1 MSKLTRP
8 KFLLA
13 ISFAL
18 AWGFDYLFW
27 GKQWGISV
35 PVFTL
40 LLVLVG
46 LLLARRQGLQPARA
60 SLWLLLPLLFFAV
73 VSAFRL
79 EPLTVL
85 VSRALVLLLS
95 ALLAVTF
102 LGGHWLDYSFSDFVA
117 KLVSLVPNGLGL
129 LRDTTPADRNA
140 KEKSFSI
147 RSLAPVFRGL
157 LFALPILWFLSI
169 LLSSADP
176 YFSRWLTD
184 LFQFL
189 KIENLSDYLFRAFY
203 IVVFTYII
211 ASVYLFAL
219 IKSRKEQLISEKK
232 PWLKPLVGFAEAA
245 TVLVSVNLL
254 FTAFV
259 FVQLKYFFGGVANI
273 VDNPNGLTFA
283 EYARRGFS
291 EMVFVAVISL
301 LLFIAL
307 STIGKRQKNQQ
318 QKWFSGLGIWLF
330 ALVAIIL
337 VSTYQRLLL
346 YESAYGFSRLRT
358 YSHVFMIWLGLL
370 LLAVV
375 ILEVLRKQRAFA
387 LAVLLVALGFAAS
400 LSSLN
405 VDGFITRANIQR
417 AELGYEFDVPYL
429 ASLSEDAVPA
439 LLDQYNQL
447 DLASKPDL
455 AGQVAAAMACH
466 AELHEKYTT
475 ILPWQSWNW
484 SRSRANQIW
493 HEAKES
499 DHLPNYAAS
508 LDADNHLLSIQIGGQ
523 QYACEGSG
531 SWD

>member
-1 MSKLTRP
+1 MTKLARP
-8 KFLLA
+8 KFLVA
-13 ISFAL
+13 FSFVL
-18 AWGFDYLFW
+18 AWSFDFLFW

-40 LLVLVG
+40 LLVLAG
-46 LLLARRQGLQPARA
+46 MFLARRQGLWPARA
-60 SLWLLLPLLFFAV
+60 SLWLLLPLLFFAA

-79 EPLTVL
+79 EPFTLLT
-85 VSRALVLLLS
+85 SRGLVLLLS

-102 LGGHWLDYSFSDFVA
+102 LGGRWLDYSFSDFAA

-129 LRDTTPADRNA
+129 LRDTTPPDRSA

-147 RSLAPVFRGL
+147 RSLAPIFRGL

-176 YFSRWLTD
+176 YFSKWLTD

-189 KIENLSDYLFRAFY
+189 KIENLSEYLFRAFY

-211 ASVYLFAL
+211 AGVYLVAL
-219 IKSRKEQLISEKK
+219 IKSRKEQLIGEKK
-232 PWLKPLVGFAEAA
+232 PWLKPFVGFGEAV

-259 FVQLKYFFGGVANI
+259 FVQFRYFFGGVANI
-273 VDNPNGLTFA
+273 VDNPDGFTFA
-283 EYARRGFS
+283 EYARRGFA

-337 VSTYQRLLL
+337 VSAYERLLL
-346 YESAYGFSRLRT
+346 YESVYGFSRLRT
-358 YSHVFMIWLGLL
+358 YSHVFMIWLGFL

-375 ILEVLRKQRAFA
+375 VLEVLRKQRAFA
-387 LAVLLVALGFAAS
+387 VAVLLVVLGFAATLS
-400 LSSLN
+400 LMN

-417 AELGYEFDVPYL
+417 ADLGYELDIPHL
-429 ASLSEDAVPA
+429 ASLSDDAVPA
-439 LLDQYNQL
+439 LLDGYNQL
-447 DLASKPDL
+447 DLAAQPDL
-455 AGQVAAAMACH
+455 AGQVAAALACH
-466 AELHEKYTT
+466 AELHHKYSTN
-475 ILPWQSWNW
+475 LPWRSWNW
-484 SRSRANQIW
+484 SRSRANQMW
-493 HEAKES
+493 NQAS
-499 DHLPNYAAS
+499 QSNRFPSYTAS
-508 LDADNHLLSIQIGGQ
+508 LDSSLVSVVVGSE
-523 QYACEGSG
+523 QYACERSG

>member
-1 MSKLTRP
+1 MTKLARP
-8 KFLLA
+8 KFLLGL
-13 ISFAL
+13 SFAL

-40 LLVLVG
+40 LLVFVG
-46 LLLARRQGLQPARA
+46 FLLARRQGLRPARA
-60 SLWLLLPLLFFAV
+60 SLWLLPALLFFAA

-79 EPLTVL
+79 EPLTLL
-85 VSRALVLLLS
+85 VSRGLVLLLS

-102 LGGHWLDYSFSDFVA
+102 LGGRWRDYSFSDFVA
-117 KLVSLVPNGLGL
+117 KLVCLVPNGFGL
-129 LRDTTPADRNA
+129 LRDTNPADRNA
-140 KEKSFSI
+140 KDKGFSI
-147 RSLAPVFRGL
+147 RSLVPVFRGL

-176 YFSRWLTD
+176 YFSRWLTA

-189 KIENLSDYLFRAFY
+189 KIENLSEYLFRAFY

-211 ASVYLFAL
+211 AGVYLVAL
-219 IKSRKEQLISEKK
+219 IKSRKEQLIGEKK
-232 PWLKPLVGFAEAA
+232 PWLKPLVGFGEAA

-259 FVQLKYFFGGVANI
+259 FVQFKYFFGGVANI

-283 EYARRGFS
+283 EYARRGFA

-307 STIGKRQKNQQ
+307 STIGKRQKGRQ

-330 ALVAIIL
+330 ALVAFIL
-337 VSTYQRLLL
+337 FSAYERLLL

-387 LAVLLVALGFAAS
+387 VAVLLVALGFAATLS
-400 LSSLN
+400 LMN
-405 VDGFITRANIQR
+405 VDRFITRANIQR
-417 AELGYEFDVPYL
+417 AELGYEFDIPYL

-439 LLDQYNQL
+439 LLDEYSQL
-447 DLASKPDL
+447 DLATQPDL
-455 AGQVAAAMACH
+455 ADQVAAALACH
-466 AELHEKYTT
+466 AARHENYSTN
-475 ILPWQSWNW
+475 LPWQSCNW

-493 HEAKES
+493 HAANENAS
-499 DHLPNYAAS
+499 LPNYTAS
-508 LDADNHLLSIQIGGQ
+508 LDADNGLLSIQVGSQ